1 MKKLF
6 LLIIACLC
14 LFTNNS
20 VAGSEE
26 FGKQLKYIIQ
36 NELLDSVL
44 SSNDISKKHASLIN
58 NISNF
63 ALQKKNEPMRLLL
76 THNLGKF
83 YFYKK
88 EYVKALPYLLNY
100 NALNKNKSS
109 DKIDRENSY
118 YLGKLFFAVQIYKD
132 ALHYFKQVLSSEHV
146 SLKMIAK
153 VQFMLGESYLQSN
166 QLDSAIVYLKN
177 GLKDAQQ
184 IEDEQL
190 ASEIFSSLAKMFQ
203 YKGNY
208 KNALLYIQSALVIHI
223 ADNKKEVI
231 FKDYLNQAELL
242 SLVNDHNA
250 AIASYKNALK
260 LKEKIDKNYLL
271 GLSNYTSYLLELNK
285 YIDIRLIIPLDILK
299 NYSNSNEYAYLK
311 QLYSSLSEAHLELGE
326 YKQSSI
332 ASKLAMTYDK
342 LFVEKERK
350 SLSEKQNLQ
359 LAIIKVRNDFN
370 LNQLRLQ
377 NTQSGFFST
386 SVNIVSLFILLIA
399 ISLFHLLLYRYKK
412 SKREKISLQNKLKI
426 INEQL
431 NDYNKKLKREVE
443 EKTITIKEELEK
455 RKSIDVDLKKAL
467 KKAEDSNYVKNAFL
481 SNMSHEIRTPLNGII
496 GFSELLLTE
505 LSIMENKELFD
516 FANGIR
522 ESGDRLL
529 NLLNNIIDISRI
541 EANDMEVQLVPCSV
555 NEIIK
560 KTSELFKF
568 KSNEKG
574 IKFNV
579 KYNDIP
585 NVLGDQKSITRVI
598 TDIIENSV
606 KYTDKGFINVIT
618 DFDIDS
624 NKVLISIKDTGIGI
638 DQTYLNHIF
647 EAFRQESL
655 GYSRNYQGAGLGLPL
670 SKRLIDLMKGEIK
683 VESSKGV
690 GTTVKIWL
698 NSDTNKEE
706 IDQDVIEKVIT
717 PALDDESI
725 NKINIFIVEDDR
737 MNRLVLSKMLAKVG
751 NNSLAVD
758 GEESLEI
765 IGKAYKEGL
774 IYDIMLFDINLPA
787 PWDGI
792 KLMNEVK
799 EKWSEY
805 KYIPFIAQTAY
816 AMTGDRERLLEAGFD
831 DYIPKPVN
839 KNKLINSIYRQFE
852 ISKKQKK

>member
-6 LLIIACLC
+6 LPIIACLC
-14 LFTNNS
+14 LFANS
-20 VAGSEE
+20 KVNAEE
-26 FGKQLKYIIQ
+26 FKKQLKYIID
-36 NELLDSVL
+36 NELVDSVL
-44 SSNDISKKHASLIN
+44 LSNDISERHALLIN
-58 NISNF
+58 NINNF

-88 EYVKALPYLLNY
+88 EYVKALPYLLSY
-100 NALNKNKSS
+100 NTLNKNKSS

-118 YLGKLFFAVQIYKD
+118 YLGKLFLAVQMYND
-132 ALHYFKQVLSSEHV
+132 ALYYFKQVLSSKHI

-153 VQFMLGESYLQSN
+153 IQFMLGESYLQSN
-166 QLDSAIVYLKN
+166 QLDSSIVYFKN
-177 GLKDAQQ
+177 GLKNAQQ

-190 ASEIFSSLAKMFQ
+190 ASKIFSSLAKAFQ
-203 YKGNY
+203 HKKNY
-208 KNALLYIQSALVIHI
+208 KSALLYIQSALMIHI
-223 ADNKKEVI
+223 ADNKNEEI
-231 FKDYLNQAELL
+231 FTDYLNQAELL
-242 SLVNDHNA
+242 SLVNNHNA
-250 AIASYKNALK
+250 AISSYKNALK
-260 LKEKIDKNYLL
+260 LKEKINESYYLL
-271 GLSNYTSYLLELNK
+271 GLSKYIFHLLELNK
-285 YIDIRLIIPLDILK
+285 YKDIRSIISLNILK

-311 QLYSSLSEAHLELGE
+311 QLYSSLSEVCFKLGE

-332 ASKLAMTYDK
+332 ILKLAMTYDK
-342 LFVEKERK
+342 LFIEKEIK
-350 SLSEKQNLQ
+350 SFNEKHNLQ
-359 LAIIKVRNDFN
+359 LAIIKVRNDFK
-370 LNQLRLQ
+370 LNQFRLQ
-377 NTQSGFFST
+377 NTQSGFFSI
-386 SVNIVSLFILLIA
+386 SINILSLLIFLIA
-399 ISLFHLLLYRYKK
+399 ISLFQLLLYRYKK
-412 SKREKISLQNKLKI
+412 SKREKISLQNKLKT

-431 NDYNKKLKREVE
+431 NDYNKKLKKEVE

-455 RKSIDVDLKKAL
+455 RKNIDIDLKKAL

-505 LSIMENKELFD
+505 LSIMENKELYD
-516 FANGIR
+516 FASGIR

-541 EANDMEVQLVPCSV
+541 EANDMKVQLVPCSV
-555 NEIIK
+555 NDIIE
-560 KTSELFKF
+560 KTAELFKF

-579 KYNDIP
+579 KYNDVP

-606 KYTDKGFINVIT
+606 KYTEKGFINVIT

-670 SKRLIDLMKGEIK
+670 AKRLIDLMRGEIR
-683 VESSKGV
+683 VESTKGV
-690 GTTVKIWL
+690 GTTVKILL
-698 NSDTNKEE
+698 NSDTNKERK
-706 IDQDVIEKVIT
+706 DQDIIENVIT
-717 PALDDESI
+717 PTLEDESI

-737 MNRLVLSKMLAKVG
+737 MNRLVLNKMLAKVG

-774 IYDIMLFDINLPA
+774 IYDVMLFDINLPA

-792 KLMNEVK
+792 KLMNEIK

-816 AMTGDRERLLEAGFD
+816 AMTGDKERLLEAGFD

-839 KNKLINSIYRQFE
+839 KNELINSIYRQFK